1 MDLKILLF
9 EKKIYFYK
17 TYLQKNSKYNTK
29 HTIYKEATNEDK
41 KKETR
46 NIKRC
51 VACLMHFLIL

>member
-41 KKETR
+41 KKRPE
-46 NIKRC
+46 
-51 VACLMHFLIL
+51 ILKDALLV